1 MKYGWPLAAWAVLMW
16 TTPPV
21 TAQVKDNSAAVSAEL
36 STPNACKHK
45 VAEFE
50 RAFGLIRQVQGNKAA
65 AELKEKLL
73 PAKVESEILFS
84 QGYCGLARYIREKKL
99 DR

>member
-1 MKYGWPLAAWAVLMW
+1 MKYCCSLASQALLVL
-16 TTPPV
+16 TTASV
-21 TAQVKDNSAAVSAEL
+21 SAQVPNNSAAVAAEL
-36 STPNACKHK
+36 STPNACKQK

-50 RAFGLIRQVQGNKAA
+50 RAIGLIRQVQGNKAA

-73 PAKVESEILFS
+73 PAKIESELLFS
-84 QGYCGLARYIREKKL
+84 QGYCGLARYIQEKKL